1 MAENMRTVRLGIDKK
16 YLDIINSV
24 LGQMSDGYWEN
35 TPRMRGYWL
44 FADAKAQ
51 GNECVLE
58 IDPTRWGTRR
68 GYSNVTNQWIDMND
82 AKVKQFLADKIKFL
96 VKEEGLDWNRGN
108 EDTTDYLSYTQPY
121 FKVKDCYYVYELLK
135 GRNVNK
141 HPEYSEAFYAK
152 KNGKEFQIEIELVD
166 GPNAEDPDKITVI
179 VGDKSA
185 TVDVPKDGTEDHY
198 RTAVAAG
205 LKKLGYEMGEG
216 KPADEA
222 NEAGLAIPKAPLY
235 AIGYNRGD
243 SLGGAIFLN
252 DLSDI
257 TAVSDKFADKFY
269 RASAGALRP
278 RNKEDIP
285 RLIKAAKEIG
295 VAFYTENHID
305 TNRGE
310 AIDVRTL
317 TIFPIPELPGKAAAG
332 YKIAVIGKDII
343 PFSEVGNYMAKW
355 AEENGFD
362 YAKTYFRKK

>member
-1 MAENMRTVRLGIDKK
+1 MAEDMRTVRLGVDKK
-16 YLDIINSV
+16 YLDMINSV
-24 LGQMSDGYWEN
+24 LGQLSDGYWEN

-68 GYSNVTNQWIDMND
+68 GYSNVTNQWLDMSD

-108 EDTTDYLSYTQPY
+108 ENTTDYLSYTQPY

-135 GRNVNK
+135 GRNVGK

-198 RTAVAAG
+198 RKAVAAG

-216 KPADEA
+216 KPA
-222 NEAGLAIPKAPLY
+222 NEAKT
-235 AIGYNRGD
+235 NE
-243 SLGGAIFLN
+243 SLGAVTRNSDRYKESFMLDCGTPENAIALADAITEEAYRHPAGSKMDDAGKHFLGGELIQCWPVGRFFTASVDPCDKAIEWCQNFLKNLGGSAPGLTGN
-252 DLSDI
+252 D
-257 TAVSDKFADKFY
+257 
-269 RASAGALRP
+269 AGL
-278 RNKEDIP
+278 N
-285 RLIKAAKEIG
+285 
-295 VAFYTENHID
+295 
-305 TNRGE
+305 
-310 AIDVRTL
+310 
-317 TIFPIPELPGKAAAG
+317 
-332 YKIAVIGKDII
+332 
-343 PFSEVGNYMAKW
+343 
-355 AEENGFD
+355 
-362 YAKTYFRKK
+362 

>member
-1 MAENMRTVRLGIDKK
+1 MAEDMRTVRLGIDKK
-16 YLDIINSV
+16 YLDIIKSV

-51 GNECVLE
+51 GDECVLE
-58 IDPTRWGTRR
+58 IDPTRWGTRH
-68 GYSNVTNQWIDMND
+68 GYSNVTNQWIDMSD

-108 EDTTDYLSYTQPY
+108 EGTTDYLSYTQPY

-135 GRNVNK
+135 GRNVSK

-216 KPADEA
+216 KPTDEA
-222 NEAGLAIPKAPLY
+222 NEAGRIY
-235 AIGYNRGD
+235 YVNVD
-243 SLGGAIFLN
+243 SLQGTKLLPVQYA
-252 DLSDI
+252 LSIAYSVEVQARSEDEAKAKALKSIQDI
-257 TAVSDKFADKFY
+257 
-269 RASAGALRP
+269 
-278 RNKEDIP
+278 
-285 RLIKAAKEIG
+285 
-295 VAFYTENHID
+295 
-305 TNRGE
+305 
-310 AIDVRTL
+310 
-317 TIFPIPELPGKAAAG
+317 
-332 YKIAVIGKDII
+332 
-343 PFSEVGNYMAKW
+343 
-355 AEENGFD
+355 
-362 YAKTYFRKK
+362 YAKFGIQDAKLVADVSKG

>member
-1 MAENMRTVRLGIDKK
+1 MAEDMRTVRLGVDKK
-16 YLDIINSV
+16 YLDMINSV
-24 LGQMSDGYWEN
+24 LGQLSDGYWEN

-68 GYSNVTNQWIDMND
+68 GYSNVTNQWLGMSD

-108 EDTTDYLSYTQPY
+108 ENTTDYLSYTQPY

-135 GRNVNK
+135 GRNVGK

-198 RTAVAAG
+198 RKAVAAG

-216 KPADEA
+216 KPANEA
-222 NEAGLAIPKAPLY
+222 NEAGRIYYVSVDGLQGNKLLPVQYALSIAYQVEVQARSEDEAKAKAIK
-235 AIGYNRGD
+235 
-243 SLGGAIFLN
+243 SVQ
-252 DLSDI
+252 DI
-257 TAVSDKFADKFY
+257 
-269 RASAGALRP
+269 
-278 RNKEDIP
+278 
-285 RLIKAAKEIG
+285 
-295 VAFYTENHID
+295 
-305 TNRGE
+305 
-310 AIDVRTL
+310 
-317 TIFPIPELPGKAAAG
+317 
-332 YKIAVIGKDII
+332 
-343 PFSEVGNYMAKW
+343 
-355 AEENGFD
+355 
-362 YAKTYFRKK
+362 YAKFGIQDAKLVADVSKG